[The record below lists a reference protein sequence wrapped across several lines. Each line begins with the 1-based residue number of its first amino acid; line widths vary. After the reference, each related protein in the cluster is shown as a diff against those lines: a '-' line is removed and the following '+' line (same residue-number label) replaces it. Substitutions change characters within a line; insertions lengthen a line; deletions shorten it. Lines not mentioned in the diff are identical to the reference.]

1 MNSITTM
8 LGPLYCDGWI
18 PCSAAHAMGQ
28 FFLLC
33 SAFTQFELRIGK
45 LGSNG
50 AGNQIYMTLF
60 ACAIILTYALYFYT
74 MEYALRFGALKYV
87 HLTNV
92 PLANSIR
99 KPKAGK
105 R

>member
-18 PCSAAHAMGQ
+18 PCTVAHAIGQ
-28 FFLLC
+28 VFLLS
-33 SAFTQFELRIGK
+33 SAFLQFELRVGRFR
-45 LGSNG
+45 NNP

-60 ACAIILTYALYFYT
+60 ACAIVLTYALYFYT

-92 PLANSIR
+92 RPQ
-99 KPKAGK
+99 
-105 R
+105 